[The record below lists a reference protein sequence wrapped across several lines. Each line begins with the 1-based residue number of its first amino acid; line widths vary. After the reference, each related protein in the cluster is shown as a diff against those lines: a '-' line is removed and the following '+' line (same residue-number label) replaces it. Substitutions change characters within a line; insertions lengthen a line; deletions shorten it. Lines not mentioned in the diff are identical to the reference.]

1 MSVSRSVIKQLIEVG
16 QSAILQRVE
25 AMKAAEEEVSGDD
38 VICAYV
44 SMCRHALI
52 AAKKHGVKGD
62 VLVTVLQQ
70 IILEVSDAKGQV
82 S

>member
-52 AAKKHGVKGD
+52 V
-62 VLVTVLQQ
+62 
-70 IILEVSDAKGQV
+70 GQEARCQG
-82 S
+82 